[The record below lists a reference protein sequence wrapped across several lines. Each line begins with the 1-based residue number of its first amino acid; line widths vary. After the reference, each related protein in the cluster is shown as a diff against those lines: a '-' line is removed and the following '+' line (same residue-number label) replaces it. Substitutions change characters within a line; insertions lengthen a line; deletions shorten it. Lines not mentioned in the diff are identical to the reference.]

1 MARLLGTTVSA
12 VEENRVSCAR
22 DFAREN
28 GCTVVLK
35 GANTIIATENGE
47 VFFNRTGNPGMSTG
61 GSGDVLTGVI
71 AALAAY
77 GTASASAEGAGLLP
91 LHAARLAVWIHGMAG
106 DLAAEKRGEIGMTSM
121 DIAENLPEAFRQIT
135 GR

>member
-1 MARLLGTTVSA
+1 M
-12 VEENRVSCAR
+12 
-22 DFAREN
+22 
-28 GCTVVLK
+28 
-35 GANTIIATENGE
+35 
-47 VFFNRTGNPGMSTG
+47 
-61 GSGDVLTGVI
+61 
-71 AALAAY
+71 
-77 GTASASAEGAGLLP
+77 P

>member
-12 VEENRVSCAR
+12 VEENRVSCAC

-35 GANTIIATENGE
+35 GANTIIAAEDGE

-61 GSGDVLTGVI
+61 GSGDVLSGII
-71 AALAAY
+71 AALAAQ
-77 GTASASAEGAGLLP
+77 GMSATEAAKAAVY
-91 LHAARLAVWIHGMAG
+91 LHGEAG
-106 DLAAEKRGEIGMTSM
+106 DKAALKRGQRALIPS
-121 DIAENLPEAFRQIT
+121 DIIEEL
-135 GR
+135 